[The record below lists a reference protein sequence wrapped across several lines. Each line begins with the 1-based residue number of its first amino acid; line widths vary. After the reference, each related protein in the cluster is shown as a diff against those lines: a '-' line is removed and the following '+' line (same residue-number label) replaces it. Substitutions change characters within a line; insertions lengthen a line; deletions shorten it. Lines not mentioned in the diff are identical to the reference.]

1 MRIDDA
7 VRSLLESYPKIFFAC
22 HTRHVRDPK
31 TGEALSASQASIL
44 DHLDEVEAIGL
55 LDLARHMGVTPAT
68 MSIAVD
74 RLVRRGY
81 VERGRDAKDAR
92 RVRLRI
98 TGAGL
103 RLREASSVLDHDL
116 VAAMLGML
124 SPDELRRGL
133 EGLALLARG
142 AGELMRERSEQGTWN
157 RRSRDAERTS
167 EGPSPAAG
175 NAAANV
181 DRRPKRAPAAKRRG
195 GAGE

>member
-7 VRSLLESYPKIFFAC
+7 VRSLLDAYPKIFFAC

-31 TGEALSASQASIL
+31 TGEALSTSQASIL

-81 VERGRDAKDAR
+81 VERGRDVKDAR

-103 RLREASSVLDHDL
+103 RLREASSVLDHEL
-116 VAAMLGML
+116 VAAMLGTL
-124 SPDELRRGL
+124 SADELRRGL

-142 AGELMRERSEQGTWN
+142 AGQLMRERSEQGTWN
-157 RRSRDAERTS
+157 RRSRDAERTE
-167 EGPSPAAG
+167 EGPSLATEKVAPGAEE
-175 NAAANV
+175 
-181 DRRPKRAPAAKRRG
+181 RPRKTPAAKRRG
-195 GAGE
+195 HAG

>member
-7 VRSLLESYPKIFFAC
+7 VRSLLDAYPKIFFAC

-31 TGEALSASQASIL
+31 TGEVLSASQASIL

-81 VERGRDAKDAR
+81 VERGRDVKDAR

-103 RLREASSVLDHDL
+103 RLREASSVLDTEL
-116 VAAMLGML
+116 VAAMLGTL

-142 AGELMRERSEQGTWN
+142 AGQLMRERSEQGTWS
-157 RRSRDAERTS
+157 RRSRDAERVEERST
-167 EGPSPAAG
+167 PAAEQ
-175 NAAANV
+175 AAPEAA
-181 DRRPKRAPAAKRRG
+181 DRPKRAPTPKKRGRT
-195 GAGE
+195 AR